1 MTIFMSLATGTARPS
16 TKPQPKSAP
25 RQAVR
30 STFYFLAAILS
41 VIAPFTAC
49 RAQTSESMAPALTAG
64 SRSAQILIRPGDTI
78 GITVFNA
85 ADLSRD
91 VRVSEDGTVN
101 LPLLGD
107 FPVADLSESEAAHRI
122 DQEFVLHHVLLHPQ
136 TSVFIREFATKGVTI
151 VGEVVH
157 PSVYTIAGSRSL
169 IDIIA
174 LAGGLTPRADTRITI
189 ERRNGTIDQA
199 VIPLPFDNGLA
210 TLHNDTPIYAG
221 DRIVVQR
228 AGMIYVLGEVSRPGG
243 YIMEQNGSI
252 TVLQA
257 LAAANGTTRVAGS
270 NSAVLIHRTPGGYTT
285 NALFLKDITKG
296 KKPDFALQA
305 NDVIYIPESMLRNFA
320 VNAPEILGTLAGA
333 AIYSVNR

>member
-1 MTIFMSLATGTARPS
+1 MTTFLSPDKTSAKLRSRS
-16 TKPQPKSAP
+16 TMTP
-25 RQAVR
+25 RQATRLVR
-30 STFYFLAAILS
+30 SLCGAVLVFFMPLTI
-41 VIAPFTAC
+41 C
-49 RAQTSESMAPALTAG
+49 RAQTSNAAPAPVEG

-107 FPVADLSESEAAHRI
+107 FPVADLSEAEAAHQI
-122 DQEFVLHHVLLHPQ
+122 DQAFLLHHVLLHPQ
-136 TSVFIREFATKGVTI
+136 TAVFIREFATKGVTI
-151 VGEVVH
+151 VGEVVR
-157 PSVYTIAGSRSL
+157 PNVYAIAGSRSL

-199 VIPLPFDNGLA
+199 IIPLPLDNGVL
-210 TLHNDTPIYAG
+210 TLRNDTPVYAG

-243 YIMEQNGSI
+243 YVMEQNGNI

-257 LAAANGTTRVAGS
+257 IAAANGTTRVAGS
-270 NSAVLIHRTPGGYTT
+270 NSAVLIHRTPSGYTT
-285 NALFLKDITKG
+285 GKLLLKDISRG
-296 KKPDFALQA
+296 KRPDFALQA
-305 NDVIYIPESMLRNFA
+305 NDVIYIPESTLRNFV
-320 VNAPEILGTLAGA
+320 VNAPEILGSLAGA
-333 AIYSVNR
+333 AIYSVNK